1 MLFGKRMKE
10 VLQKLKLT
18 QVGLAE
24 KIGISNVV
32 INRYIKGKTSPNY
45 DFLNKLATTFNIN
58 ITWLITGEGPMFP
71 TRNIKIVG
79 NREYFYLPILDGVSC
94 GSPQEIDSAEPL
106 DHIMMDTS
114 SLSGDFNSYFAF
126 YASGDSM
133 EPYISN
139 GDVVIVKQCDNWV
152 AADERICVIRVE
164 GEVTLKKVKS
174 FAEGKEILLQ
184 PFNKD
189 YAPILLD
196 RYTLKESLLIG
207 IAVMS
212 VRNL

>member
-1 MLFGKRMKE
+1 MPFGRRMKD
-10 VLQKLKLT
+10 VLKKLDLT

-24 KIGISNVV
+24 KLDISNVV
-32 INRYIKGKTSPNY
+32 INRYIKGKTNPNY

-71 TRNIKIVG
+71 TRNTEIIG
-79 NREYFYLPILDGVSC
+79 SREYFHMPILDNVSC
-94 GSPQEIDSAEPL
+94 GSPQEIESAEPL

-139 GDVVIVKQCDNWV
+139 GDVIIIKQCNNWV
-152 AADERICVIRVE
+152 AADERICAVRVD
-164 GEVTLKKVKS
+164 GEVTLKKIKS
-174 FAEGKEILLQ
+174 FTEGKEILLQ

-189 YAPILLD
+189 YEPILLD
-196 RYTLKESLLIG
+196 KYSLRESLLIG

>member
-1 MLFGKRMKE
+1 
-10 VLQKLKLT
+10 
-18 QVGLAE
+18 
-24 KIGISNVV
+24 
-32 INRYIKGKTSPNY
+32 
-45 DFLNKLATTFNIN
+45 
-58 ITWLITGEGPMFP
+58 
-71 TRNIKIVG
+71 
-79 NREYFYLPILDGVSC
+79 
-94 GSPQEIDSAEPL
+94 
-106 DHIMMDTS
+106 
-114 SLSGDFNSYFAF
+114 
-126 YASGDSM
+126 M

-174 FAEGKEILLQ
+174 FAEGREILLQ
-184 PFNKD
+184 PYNKD

-196 RYTLKESLLIG
+196 RYTLKDSLLIG